1 MTDPLHD
8 RLSLI
13 ENPESRLACVIL
25 VDVSNSMSGKPI
37 TEVNNGIIKL
47 GQHIEEDELT
57 SMRADIAIIAFNH
70 EHQVVRN
77 FGEHIDFSHP
87 DLQAEGGTK
96 IAAPIANALDMIE
109 HRKMQYR
116 EAGIPYYRPIVML
129 ITDGKPEHDTQ
140 HDIDAIAR
148 RVKEAEQSKSLTF
161 FAIGTESADM
171 ATLATLTNLPPKTLR
186 GTNFDELFKWLSNS
200 IAAISNSQMGDDVTL
215 PSTDGWSKY

>member
-1 MTDPLHD
+1 MNTPLHD

-25 VDVSNSMSGKPI
+25 VDVSNSMTGKPI

-70 EHQVVRN
+70 QHQIVRE
-77 FGEHIDFSHP
+77 FGEHTDYSHP
-87 DLQAEGGTK
+87 DLQASGGTRM
-96 IAAPIANALDMIE
+96 AEPLTTALDMVE
-109 HRKMQYR
+109 HRKSQYR
-116 EAGIPYYRPIVML
+116 AAGIPYYRPIVML
-129 ITDGKPEHDTQ
+129 ITDGHPEHDTETE
-140 HDIDAIAR
+140 IDAIAQR
-148 RVKEAEQSKSLTF
+148 IKAAEASRSLTF

-171 ATLATLTNLPPKTLR
+171 DTLAKLSNLTPKTLQ
-186 GTNFDELFKWLSNS
+186 GTNFDELFRWLSNS